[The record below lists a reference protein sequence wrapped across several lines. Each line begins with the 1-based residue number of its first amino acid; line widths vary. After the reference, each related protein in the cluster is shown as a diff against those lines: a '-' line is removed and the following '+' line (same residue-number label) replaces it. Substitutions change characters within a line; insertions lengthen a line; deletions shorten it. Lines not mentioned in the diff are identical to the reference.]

1 MKKIRLTEQDLQRIV
16 KRVLTEQSHYDRDE
30 MGNIIDDE
38 GRIIKVMRGENPNI
52 DYHRSR
58 HTDDDSEY
66 DWAHDPW
73 GYLQNPTDNRSYR
86 KYNAEFEGG
95 DGTWDTSDEEG
106 FEEVA
111 SFDDYDEY
119 IKSGYCHP
127 HDESCMRER
136 GYFDKVVKD
145 YGRPLKIYRRPKKK

>member
-1 MKKIRLTEQDLQRIV
+1 MKKIRLTEKDLQRIV
-16 KRVLTEQSHYDRDE
+16 KRIISEMDDKTEKYL
-30 MGNIIDDE
+30 
-38 GRIIKVMRGENPNI
+38 RGVSNHQDNI

-66 DWAHDPW
+66 EWAQDDW

-86 KYNAEFEGG
+86 KYNSRFEGG

-127 HDESCMRER
+127 HDETCM
-136 GYFDKVVKD
+136 GS
-145 YGRPLKIYRRPKKK
+145 

>member
-1 MKKIRLTEQDLQRIV
+1 MKKIRLTEKDLQRIV
-16 KRVLTEQSHYDRDE
+16 KRIISEMDDKTEKYL
-30 MGNIIDDE
+30 
-38 GRIIKVMRGENPNI
+38 RGVSNHQDNI

-66 DWAHDPW
+66 EWAQDDW

-86 KYNAEFEGG
+86 KYNSIFEGG

-127 HDESCMRER
+127 HDETCMRER
-136 GYFDKVVKD
+136 AYFDKVVKD
-145 YGRPLKIYRRPKKK
+145 YGRPLKIYRRHKKR

>member
-1 MKKIRLTEQDLQRIV
+1 MKKIRLTEKDLQRIV
-16 KRVLTEQSHYDRDE
+16 KRVISEMDDKTEKYL
-30 MGNIIDDE
+30 
-38 GRIIKVMRGENPNI
+38 RGVLNHQDNI

-66 DWAHDPW
+66 EWAQDDW
-73 GYLQNPTDNRSYR
+73 GYLQNPTDNRSY
-86 KYNAEFEGG
+86 E
-95 DGTWDTSDEEG
+95 DEDD

-136 GYFDKVVKD
+136 AYFERRVKD
-145 YGRPLKIYRRPKKK
+145 HGRPLNIYRRPKNK